1 VWSLAEK
8 RAKARPDGHCSA
20 PTPRERDPACP
31 KSPGSLQCLPC
42 GRTEG
47 LRCFDEE
54 ITAQHPDSR
63 REVTR
68 GDQDWAELTL
78 GGAPVRLADHRE
90 IAWAPRGL
98 GTRAMHGEL
107 VRTRKRRSSPSLS
120 GSPLRRHPPRGAGP
134 RSGSMPTSP
143 APSSSRSPGTFG
155 EGAGDLLGAGGATH
169 RDAAPGPAGAG
180 GPAACGPPRQGQGRQ
195 GPGGAAGPGA
205 PPRGHPRPDPVGR
218 TVPQALR
225 GPGNSH
231 GDRGHSRGLP
241 SRASA
246 APVG

>member
-20 PTPRERDPACP
+20 PTPGSEIRPARKVPDLYSACP
-31 KSPGSLQCLPC
+31 AA
-42 GRTEG
+42 G
-47 LRCFDEE
+47 LRACAVS
-54 ITAQHPDSR
+54 TR
-63 REVTR
+63 RLRLNTRTR
-68 GDQDWAELTL
+68 GARSRAGIRTGLSSLWA
-78 GGAPVRLADHRE
+78 A
-90 IAWAPRGL
+90 
-98 GTRAMHGEL
+98 
-107 VRTRKRRSSPSLS
+107 
-120 GSPLRRHPPRGAGP
+120 P
-134 RSGSMPTSP
+134 RSGLRITGKSRGLRAVW
-143 APSSSRSPGTFG
+143 APVPCTTSSSAHGRDGPPHRCPGPHSGDTRPAVPDRDRGRCQRHRLPPRRGRPEPCG

>member
-1 VWSLAEK
+1 MWSLAEK

-31 KSPGSLQCLPC
+31 KGPGSLRCLPC

-98 GTRAMHGEL
+98 GTRAMHDEL

-120 GSPLRRHPPRGAGP
+120 WSPLRRHPPRGAGP

-143 APSSSRSPGTFG
+143 APSSSRSPGTLRG
-155 EGAGDLLGAGGATH
+155 GCWGPSGCRWGDSPRRG
-169 RDAAPGPAGAG
+169 AGAG
-180 GPAACGPPRQGQGRQ
+180 WRGRPGGVRAAATRSGPPGTGRR
-195 GPGGAAGPGA
+195 GGSG
-205 PPRGHPRPDPVGR
+205 
-218 TVPQALR
+218 
-225 GPGNSH
+225 
-231 GDRGHSRGLP
+231 
-241 SRASA
+241 RASTR
-246 APVG
+246 PPPT